1 MTGVNRF
8 LRAYADGV
16 PKLPRSTRPPPPAI
30 RTEPLADPVRA
41 TWLIGHHSGA
51 PSTSQQQYAGHV
63 RPEPLARDS
72 QAEAALRL
80 HHAGPG
86 GGGGPAALPRPIQR
100 PFGRYDKIASVV
112 SYTSICRSHD
122 VTELSAPTADFCA
135 TSSPACDEAR
145 HPREG
150 AGPPRPDRRPRPTTT
165 HASTPG
171 AAGHAGHD
179 PALAPTAG
187 RPPPDDRTYPTQSIS
202 HSPDARRSAL
212 PRAPGTRLRGTIG
225 AATVLE
231 EEIWLRAR

>member
-72 QAEAALRL
+72 QAEAALWL

-86 GGGGPAALPRPIQR
+86 GGGGPAAIPRPIQR

-122 VTELSAPTADFCA
+122 VTEFSAPT
-135 TSSPACDEAR
+135 
-145 HPREG
+145 G
-150 AGPPRPDRRPRPTTT
+150 
-165 HASTPG
+165 
-171 AAGHAGHD
+171 
-179 PALAPTAG
+179 
-187 RPPPDDRTYPTQSIS
+187 
-202 HSPDARRSAL
+202 
-212 PRAPGTRLRGTIG
+212 
-225 AATVLE
+225 
-231 EEIWLRAR
+231 

>member
-72 QAEAALRL
+72 QAEAALWL

-165 HASTPG
+165 HASTPRCCWSRRPRSC
-171 AAGHAGHD
+171 ARTNSWS
-179 PALAPTAG
+179 PTAG
-187 RPPPDDRTYPTQSIS
+187 RPHLPDPVDQPFPRCSPVRASARPQERGCAAQSVPRPFS
-202 HSPDARRSAL
+202 RR
-212 PRAPGTRLRGTIG
+212 RYG
-225 AATVLE
+225 
-231 EEIWLRAR
+231 